1 MSGEIS
7 QGEEKKNKV
16 RTRRY
21 QLLYLFKNFTFRQ
34 KAPDVRPTVRKHSLN
49 VGTPNTGNR

>member
-7 QGEEKKNKV
+7 QKSEKRNKV

-21 QLLYLFKNFTFRQ
+21 QLLYLFKNFTF
-34 KAPDVRPTVRKHSLN
+34 
-49 VGTPNTGNR
+49 